1 MGRRN
6 WLFCNT
12 PDGARATVIV
22 YSLIETAKANGA
34 NPYYYLKYLLEEM
47 PGHMEDKG
55 RSFLEDMVP
64 WCERYRKYEEDQI
77 RLIAARSIGEDQ
89 EKPHTPKR
97 RKRRAS

>member
-1 MGRRN
+1 
-6 WLFCNT
+6 
-12 PDGARATVIV
+12 
-22 YSLIETAKANGA
+22 
-34 NPYYYLKYLLEEM
+34 
-47 PGHMEDKG
+47 MEDKG